1 MSTIELQNGAI
12 GAQIRAAS
20 FRESDN
26 SIEIIWTTGA
36 PVRRR
41 GLDGY
46 YDEILSLDPA
56 HVRLGRL
63 NAGAPFLNT
72 HRDGNLSDVLGVVI
86 TGSAKIVAGRGV
98 ARIKLSTAPGDA
110 DHVQKIKDGV
120 IRNISVG
127 YAVHAAERIE
137 TDSGIPILRVVDW
150 EPLELSAV
158 PVPADAGAQIVQA
171 RSKAAKS
178 STVTVSTL
186 PRYSVDAVR
195 ARMMA
200 KNMQRNIPMHE
211 GKTTH

>member
-1 MSTIELQNGAI
+1 MKRIELDHGAI

-41 GLDGY
+41 GPDGY
-46 YDEILSLDPA
+46 YDEVLSLDPS

-63 NAGAPFLNT
+63 NSGAPFLNT
-72 HRDGNLSDVLGVVI
+72 HSDRNLSDVLGVVVA
-86 TGSAKIVAGRGV
+86 GSAKITRGRGV

-110 DHVQKIKDGV
+110 DNVQKIRDGV

-127 YAVHAAERIE
+127 YAIHAAERIE
-137 TDSGIPILRVVDW
+137 TDSGIPLLRVTDW
-150 EPLELSAV
+150 EPLEISAV

-171 RSKAAKS
+171 RSKAARS
-178 STVTVSTL
+178 STVSVTTL
-186 PRYSVDAVR
+186 PRYSVAACR

-200 KNMQRNIPMHE
+200 KHLARGLSFHT
-211 GKTTH
+211 GTTH

>member
-1 MSTIELQNGAI
+1 MTKIELQNGTIA
-12 GAQIRAAS
+12 AQLRAAS
-20 FRESDN
+20 YEEKDN
-26 SIEIIWTTGA
+26 SIGVVWTTGA

-46 YDEILSLDPA
+46 YDEVLSLDPA

-72 HRDGNLSDVLGVVI
+72 HRDGNLSDILGVVVA
-86 TGSAKIVAGRGV
+86 GSAKITGGKGL

-120 IRNISVG
+120 VRNISVG
-127 YAVHAAERIE
+127 YAIHAAEKIE
-137 TDSGIPILRVVDW
+137 RDGDIPILRVTDW

-158 PVPADAGAQIVQA
+158 PVPADAGAQIAQA
-171 RSKAAKS
+171 RSKTARS
-178 STVTVSTL
+178 STVSVTTL
-186 PRYSVDAVR
+186 PRYSVAAVR
-195 ARMMA
+195 ARVLA